1 MTQMAKLNREMTENE
16 VDGDERKQRLKELR
30 QKLEKDRD
38 DREAIY
44 IKTGKDRE
52 KMRRE
57 MSR

>member
-44 IKTGKDRE
+44 VKTGKDRE
-52 KMRRE
+52 KKEKRDE
-57 MSR
+57 